1 MQNTILI
8 HAPGRRQGRGALVL
22 AYTTLFALLM
32 GIWAAIFALNGQSF
46 IQYGDTL
53 KQHYPFLVYYGRWL
67 RQAARCV
74 LTGAAVPTWDFS
86 IGYGADIIT
95 TLSYYGL
102 GDPLDLLAA
111 FVPGRWTEQ
120 LLEGL
125 IVLRLYLA
133 GLAFMAFSRRHGNSR
148 FGTLLGAL
156 AYVFSAWPIQAG
168 LIEPVFLVPMY
179 CFPLM
184 LLGADDLFEGRSPVL
199 YIAAIALT
207 ALSNFLFFYMAVMLL
222 VLYAIA
228 VYSKRYGAKNLRT
241 LPPLL
246 AKFIG
251 FALVGIAISAVTLL
265 PTAQELFGSARFG
278 LTRETAPYPFY
289 RFFELLANMTTG
301 MGYDAYSTYAGVTSA
316 AFLGVLVLFAKP
328 RQNTVLKCAW
338 LGLLALLLVL
348 VGHAFRLLRWEQF
361 IRIYERPPRGQM
373 LRGMAGGY
381 ALNFVLPFHLG
392 DAFRAVYTGRRM
404 KSGIGFALAT
414 VIMDRFLD
422 VWFVAFGFIAF
433 RLLGLGGAPVDGA
446 ARYYL
451 VFSLLLVL
459 GLVLVVALRD
469 FLKKICLAFCGLFND
484 TLKLDGMMFFWSLI
498 NTFKDLGRVK
508 IGRLVVNTLLMWAA
522 YLGSYTALAAA
533 LTVAGE
539 PMQLVDVFG
548 LLFGRN
554 AADFAA
560 LLPGGALGT
569 AAPAARWLLL
579 AWFVLPL
586 LAMWAATLL
595 PEGVRGAMNQATQ
608 AAPAGES
615 YLNLL
620 PQADEHDRAVF
631 LSRYFGLE
639 NKDYVKR
646 FLQMNR
652 GITILEDYSAGSNAT
667 TMLCMDTQSTF
678 YRKYAFG
685 KDGAKLAEQLD
696 WLRAQQDRLPL
707 CDILRSEEAD
717 GCCWYDMV
725 YNPQAVGMFRY
736 LHSNPV
742 EKSRAILRAV
752 LATLEDKLYKPT
764 AVPADA
770 EKIEKYIETKVDGNL
785 KKLHEDRMLRELMSY
800 DTLRINGVE
809 YKNLP
814 ALDWMFDHDRLRNL
828 FAKDPVGTIHG
839 DLTIEN
845 IICRTDNDSWYLI
858 DPNTGNL
865 HESPFLDYGKLLQ
878 SLHGSYEFMMKT
890 PRVAVQDNRIDFQ
903 LTRSAAYDA
912 LLAAVMEDLSAR
924 YPREQVE
931 SILMHEVIHWLRL
944 MPYKL
949 NKDRKRA
956 AMFYAGL
963 VMVAND
969 VADFS
974 EHKKE
979 TLC

>member
-1 MQNTILI
+1 MGQKVNPHGLRVGVIKDWDSKWYAEGDFADNLVEDYNIRTYLKKKLYSAGVSKIEI
-8 HAPGRRQGRGALVL
+8 ERASDRVKVIIYTAKPGVVIGKGGAEIEKVKGEL
-22 AYTTLFALLM
+22 AQFT
-32 GIWAAIFALNGQSF
+32 
-46 IQYGDTL
+46 D
-53 KQHYPFLVYYGRWL
+53 KK
-67 RQAARCV
+67 
-74 LTGAAVPTWDFS
+74 
-86 IGYGADIIT
+86 
-95 TLSYYGL
+95 
-102 GDPLDLLAA
+102 
-111 FVPGRWTEQ
+111 
-120 LLEGL
+120 L
-125 IVLRLYLA
+125 IVDIKEIKRPDKDA
-133 GLAFMAFSRRHGNSR
+133 
-148 FGTLLGAL
+148 
-156 AYVFSAWPIQAG
+156 Q
-168 LIEPVFLVPMY
+168 LV
-179 CFPLM
+179 
-184 LLGADDLFEGRSPVL
+184 AEN
-199 YIAAIALT
+199 IALQ
-207 ALSNFLFFYMAVMLL
+207 LEN
-222 VLYAIA
+222 
-228 VYSKRYGAKNLRT
+228 R
-241 LPPLL
+241 
-246 AKFIG
+246 
-251 FALVGIAISAVTLL
+251 IS
-265 PTAQELFGSARFG
+265 
-278 LTRETAPYPFY
+278 
-289 RFFELLANMTTG
+289 
-301 MGYDAYSTYAGVTSA
+301 
-316 AFLGVLVLFAKP
+316 
-328 RQNTVLKCAW
+328 
-338 LGLLALLLVL
+338 
-348 VGHAFRLLRWEQF
+348 FR
-361 IRIYERPPRGQM
+361 
-373 LRGMAGGY
+373 
-381 ALNFVLPFHLG
+381 
-392 DAFRAVYTGRRM
+392 RAM
-404 KSGIGFALAT
+404 KSC
-414 VIMDRFLD
+414 M
-422 VWFVAFGFIAF
+422 
-433 RLLGLGGAPVDGA
+433 
-446 ARYYL
+446 
-451 VFSLLLVL
+451 
-459 GLVLVVALRD
+459 
-469 FLKKICLAFCGLFND
+469 
-484 TLKLDGMMFFWSLI
+484 
-498 NTFKDLGRVK
+498 
-508 IGRLVVNTLLMWAA
+508 
-522 YLGSYTALAAA
+522 
-533 LTVAGE
+533 
-539 PMQLVDVFG
+539 
-548 LLFGRN
+548 
-554 AADFAA
+554 
-560 LLPGGALGT
+560 
-569 AAPAARWLLL
+569 
-579 AWFVLPL
+579 
-586 LAMWAATLL
+586 
-595 PEGVRGAMNQATQ
+595 
-608 AAPAGES
+608 
-615 YLNLL
+615 
-620 PQADEHDRAVF
+620 
-631 LSRYFGLE
+631 SR
-639 NKDYVKR
+639 
-646 FLQMNR
+646 
-652 GITILEDYSAGSNAT
+652 TAGSNAT

-969 VADFS
+969 VANFS

>member
-1 MQNTILI
+1 MEQLSQSGSR
-8 HAPGRRQGRGALVL
+8 GRRRTGNEPAPHKRVKGERRANEPRRTASPHRASANNAGRAHTPAAEQTPARPKSRYIPALDGLRTLAVVAVVLYHLNLTWAQGGLLGVTIFFVLSGYLITRLLLNEVAKTGRIDLKSFWIRRIRRLVPAVVTVVFVTCALCTIFNHVMLTKMRPDILPSLLFFNNWWQIAQNVSYFNALGDPSPLTHFWSL
-22 AYTTLFALLM
+22 AIEEQFYLIWPPLLFAMVSMHVSKPNTRRVVLGL
-32 GIWAAIFALNGQSF
+32 AAVSALAMMVLYNPAADPSR
-46 IQYGDTL
+46 
-53 KQHYPFLVYYGRWL
+53 VYYG
-67 RQAARCV
+67 
-74 LTGAAVPTWDFS
+74 TD
-86 IGYGADIIT
+86 
-95 TLSYYGL
+95 
-102 GDPLDLLAA
+102 
-111 FVPGRWTEQ
+111 
-120 LLEGL
+120 
-125 IVLRLYLA
+125 
-133 GLAFMAFSRRHGNSR
+133 
-148 FGTLLGAL
+148 
-156 AYVFSAWPIQAG
+156 
-168 LIEPVFLVPMY
+168 
-179 CFPLM
+179 
-184 LLGADDLFEGRSPVL
+184 
-199 YIAAIALT
+199 
-207 ALSNFLFFYMAVMLL
+207 
-222 VLYAIA
+222 
-228 VYSKRYGAKNLRT
+228 
-241 LPPLL
+241 
-246 AKFIG
+246 
-251 FALVGIAISAVTLL
+251 
-265 PTAQELFGSARFG
+265 
-278 LTRETAPYPFY
+278 TR
-289 RFFELLANMTTG
+289 
-301 MGYDAYSTYAGVTSA
+301 
-316 AFLGVLVLFAKP
+316 
-328 RQNTVLKCAW
+328 
-338 LGLLALLLVL
+338 
-348 VGHAFRLLRWEQF
+348 
-361 IRIYERPPRGQM
+361 
-373 LRGMAGGY
+373 
-381 ALNFVLPFHLG
+381 
-392 DAFRAVYTGRRM
+392 
-404 KSGIGFALAT
+404 
-414 VIMDRFLD
+414 
-422 VWFVAFGFIAF
+422 
-433 RLLGLGGAPVDGA
+433 
-446 ARYYL
+446 
-451 VFSLLLVL
+451 VFSLLLGL

>member
-1 MQNTILI
+1 ML
-8 HAPGRRQGRGALVL
+8 AL
-22 AYTTLFALLM
+22 
-32 GIWAAIFALNGQSF
+32 
-46 IQYGDTL
+46 
-53 KQHYPFLVYYGRWL
+53 FL
-67 RQAARCV
+67 
-74 LTGAAVPTWDFS
+74 
-86 IGYGADIIT
+86 
-95 TLSYYGL
+95 
-102 GDPLDLLAA
+102 
-111 FVPGRWTEQ
+111 
-120 LLEGL
+120 
-125 IVLRLYLA
+125 
-133 GLAFMAFSRRHGNSR
+133 
-148 FGTLLGAL
+148 
-156 AYVFSAWPIQAG
+156 
-168 LIEPVFLVPMY
+168 
-179 CFPLM
+179 
-184 LLGADDLFEGRSPVL
+184 
-199 YIAAIALT
+199 
-207 ALSNFLFFYMAVMLL
+207 
-222 VLYAIA
+222 
-228 VYSKRYGAKNLRT
+228 
-241 LPPLL
+241 
-246 AKFIG
+246 
-251 FALVGIAISAVTLL
+251 
-265 PTAQELFGSARFG
+265 
-278 LTRETAPYPFY
+278 
-289 RFFELLANMTTG
+289 
-301 MGYDAYSTYAGVTSA
+301 
-316 AFLGVLVLFAKP
+316 
-328 RQNTVLKCAW
+328 
-338 LGLLALLLVL
+338 LLALLLVL

-451 VFSLLLVL
+451 VFSLLLGL

-508 IGRLVVNTLLMWAA
+508 IGRLVVNTLL
-522 YLGSYTALAAA
+522 
-533 LTVAGE
+533 
-539 PMQLVDVFG
+539 
-548 LLFGRN
+548 
-554 AADFAA
+554 
-560 LLPGGALGT
+560 
-569 AAPAARWLLL
+569 
-579 AWFVLPL
+579 
-586 LAMWAATLL
+586 MWAATLL

-696 WLRAQQDRLPL
+696 WLRARQARLPL

-800 DTLRINGVE
+800 DMLRINGVE

>member
-1 MQNTILI
+1 ML
-8 HAPGRRQGRGALVL
+8 AL
-22 AYTTLFALLM
+22 
-32 GIWAAIFALNGQSF
+32 
-46 IQYGDTL
+46 
-53 KQHYPFLVYYGRWL
+53 FL
-67 RQAARCV
+67 
-74 LTGAAVPTWDFS
+74 
-86 IGYGADIIT
+86 
-95 TLSYYGL
+95 
-102 GDPLDLLAA
+102 
-111 FVPGRWTEQ
+111 
-120 LLEGL
+120 
-125 IVLRLYLA
+125 
-133 GLAFMAFSRRHGNSR
+133 
-148 FGTLLGAL
+148 
-156 AYVFSAWPIQAG
+156 
-168 LIEPVFLVPMY
+168 
-179 CFPLM
+179 
-184 LLGADDLFEGRSPVL
+184 
-199 YIAAIALT
+199 
-207 ALSNFLFFYMAVMLL
+207 
-222 VLYAIA
+222 
-228 VYSKRYGAKNLRT
+228 
-241 LPPLL
+241 
-246 AKFIG
+246 
-251 FALVGIAISAVTLL
+251 
-265 PTAQELFGSARFG
+265 
-278 LTRETAPYPFY
+278 
-289 RFFELLANMTTG
+289 
-301 MGYDAYSTYAGVTSA
+301 
-316 AFLGVLVLFAKP
+316 
-328 RQNTVLKCAW
+328 
-338 LGLLALLLVL
+338 LLALLLVL

-667 TMLCMDTQSTF
+667 TMLCMDTQDD
-678 YRKYAFG
+678 ALHG
-685 KDGAKLAEQLD
+685 HAI
-696 WLRAQQDRLPL
+696 
-707 CDILRSEEAD
+707 DIL
-717 GCCWYDMV
+717 
-725 YNPQAVGMFRY
+725 PQICLWQGRRKAGRAARLAACPARPPAAVRY
-736 LHSNPV
+736 SAQRGGRRLLLVRHGLQPAG
-742 EKSRAILRAV
+742 RG
-752 LATLEDKLYKPT
+752 D
-764 AVPADA
+764 VP
-770 EKIEKYIETKVDGNL
+770 
-785 KKLHEDRMLRELMSY
+785 
-800 DTLRINGVE
+800 
-809 YKNLP
+809 LP
-814 ALDWMFDHDRLRNL
+814 ALEPRGKEPRHP
-828 FAKDPVGTIHG
+828 ACGAG
-839 DLTIEN
+839 D
-845 IICRTDNDSWYLI
+845 
-858 DPNTGNL
+858 
-865 HESPFLDYGKLLQ
+865 
-878 SLHGSYEFMMKT
+878 
-890 PRVAVQDNRIDFQ
+890 
-903 LTRSAAYDA
+903 
-912 LLAAVMEDLSAR
+912 
-924 YPREQVE
+924 
-931 SILMHEVIHWLRL
+931 
-944 MPYKL
+944 
-949 NKDRKRA
+949 
-956 AMFYAGL
+956 AGG
-963 VMVAND
+963 
-969 VADFS
+969 
-974 EHKKE
+974 
-979 TLC
+979 

>member
-1 MQNTILI
+1 ML
-8 HAPGRRQGRGALVL
+8 AL
-22 AYTTLFALLM
+22 
-32 GIWAAIFALNGQSF
+32 
-46 IQYGDTL
+46 
-53 KQHYPFLVYYGRWL
+53 FL
-67 RQAARCV
+67 
-74 LTGAAVPTWDFS
+74 
-86 IGYGADIIT
+86 
-95 TLSYYGL
+95 
-102 GDPLDLLAA
+102 
-111 FVPGRWTEQ
+111 
-120 LLEGL
+120 
-125 IVLRLYLA
+125 
-133 GLAFMAFSRRHGNSR
+133 
-148 FGTLLGAL
+148 
-156 AYVFSAWPIQAG
+156 
-168 LIEPVFLVPMY
+168 
-179 CFPLM
+179 
-184 LLGADDLFEGRSPVL
+184 
-199 YIAAIALT
+199 
-207 ALSNFLFFYMAVMLL
+207 
-222 VLYAIA
+222 
-228 VYSKRYGAKNLRT
+228 
-241 LPPLL
+241 
-246 AKFIG
+246 
-251 FALVGIAISAVTLL
+251 
-265 PTAQELFGSARFG
+265 
-278 LTRETAPYPFY
+278 
-289 RFFELLANMTTG
+289 
-301 MGYDAYSTYAGVTSA
+301 
-316 AFLGVLVLFAKP
+316 
-328 RQNTVLKCAW
+328 
-338 LGLLALLLVL
+338 LLALLLVL

-451 VFSLLLVL
+451 VFSLLLGL

-508 IGRLVVNTLLMWAA
+508 IGRLVVNTLL
-522 YLGSYTALAAA
+522 
-533 LTVAGE
+533 
-539 PMQLVDVFG
+539 
-548 LLFGRN
+548 
-554 AADFAA
+554 
-560 LLPGGALGT
+560 
-569 AAPAARWLLL
+569 
-579 AWFVLPL
+579 
-586 LAMWAATLL
+586 MWAATLL

-696 WLRAQQDRLPL
+696 WLRARQARLPL